1 MNIEIGQ
8 LVRSENGLGIG
19 KVVEVDSKLVK
30 VSYFD
35 SPMRMSVLEKVLSIE
50 EVKEENLLIE
60 TIVYY
65 YDYEAQE
72 WSVGRIV
79 GPTPPPADYRV
90 QFPNDVYR
98 DLSQV
103 DIYVRWN
110 KPLSSPIEWLAHQE
124 TYTPIFQEARVDF
137 QNHMLDQR
145 EACAGVTAAL
155 SSSIELESHQLAV
168 VRRVL
173 SDPIQRYLLADE
185 VGLGKTIEAGLILR
199 QHVLDHPDSHKVLVL
214 VPEALHQQWVRELS
228 QRFHLSELLDKSVIV
243 QTYNQYLAD
252 KTTFDANLV
261 LIDEAHQI
269 AEWGWSTSRQQQQAY
284 QRIANLVH
292 MSNKLLLLSATPLVG
307 NERNFLAMLH
317 LLDAENYHLT
327 EQGVTE
333 FSKRVELREQIG
345 GLIQSFS
352 TSNINLKLLQH
363 LKSLKRI
370 LESDNV
376 FLALAEELEP
386 SLLESRFSSDRSENA
401 DKLIRQIRNHIA
413 NRHGVHHR
421 MLRNRRSSEGIS
433 QLLPGLAEQGLE
445 RMTFSSAGLNEAL
458 EAWHQH
464 MLINDPHSKRFAAIY
479 MMFVEASLGSP
490 QVLVQMAN
498 SRLSKLE
505 LSQQDFLL
513 SDQQREQLCSALVPD
528 ESELLEQIVEQG
540 EDAQE
545 QYLKVLVKQLDS
557 LMSDTK
563 AGVVIFC
570 DHPWSADQLSADI
583 CFNYSR
589 SQVQRHNPNQPL
601 RFGKDPECRV
611 LICDRRAEEG
621 INLHG
626 GHRVAIHYDI
636 PLSPNRM
643 EQRNGRM
650 NRYAADQFAAP
661 VRSMVIES
669 NDAQSFTTLW
679 INVLDNSFEMF
690 KQSIAGLQFV
700 IEEQMNLVTEAL
712 FIEGIEALHNLDERL
727 VGSGQILESEWTRI
741 RNLEALMAID
751 TDVQEAQQFAYKLQD
766 VDEREDE
773 FQKVARAWISKTL
786 GFGSFED
793 RYVYLPPQQSGRA
806 TMVNVHMLR
815 EHCLLGFESENEDFP
830 MPTTFPM
837 DYIRSDAQDAHK
849 RVARLGEPFHDAML
863 SILPY
868 EARGRASAMKRE
880 VAKMEKDREGV
891 VFCLEY
897 VATTEFDSSDEYATT
912 LVRISDQLMPPKR
925 FTLWLNSQG
934 EPIENPDAVNFFARK
949 YCKKSNGG
957 SDTNLAKKWPEID
970 YMYSKDAWYELCFS
984 IEESALVSVETK
996 YQDIHRSGL
1005 DNLEN
1010 YLVSDPSLP
1019 ESFVAQLRQAFGQP
1033 VYKCLAAKA
1042 VFLVSGQSSLN

>member
-1 MNIEIGQ
+1 MEVGQ
-8 LVRSENGLGIG
+8 FVCVENGLGLG
-19 KVVEVDSKLVK
+19 KISKIDGESVVVT
-30 VSYFD
+30 YFD
-35 SPMRMSVLEKVLSIE
+35 SPMCMVAHEAQCHINAVNKSL
-50 EVKEENLLIE
+50 LLIE
-60 TIVYY
+60 TVVSYY
-65 YDYEAQE
+65 EHESEE
-72 WSVGRIV
+72 WLTGRIV
-79 GPTPPPADYRV
+79 GEAPPPADYLV
-90 QFPNDVYR
+90 QFPNDEYR
-98 DLSQV
+98 HLPQV
-103 DIYVRWN
+103 DLYVRWD
-110 KPLSSPIEWLAHQE
+110 KPLSSPIEWLANQH
-124 TYTPIFQEARVDF
+124 TYTPYFQEARVDF
-137 QNHMLDQR
+137 HNHMLDQR

-214 VPEALHQQWVRELS
+214 VPEALYQQWVRELS

-243 QTYNQYLAD
+243 QTYDQYLAD
-252 KTTFDANLV
+252 KMTFDANLV

-269 AEWGWSTSRQQQQAY
+269 AEWGWSTSQQQQQAY
-284 QRIANLVH
+284 QRIAKQVH
-292 MSNKLLLLSATPLVG
+292 LSNKLLLLSATPLVG

-317 LLDAENYHLT
+317 LLDIDNYHLT

-333 FSKRVELREQIG
+333 FGKRVAQREKIG
-345 GLIQSFS
+345 GLIQSF
-352 TSNINLKLLQH
+352 TTNNINLKLLQH
-363 LKSLKRI
+363 LKILKNT

-376 FLALAEELEP
+376 FLAMAEELEP
-386 SLLESRFSSDRSENA
+386 SLVASRFNSNRSEEA

-433 QLLPGLAEQGLE
+433 QLLPGLAEHGLE
-445 RMTFSSAGLNEAL
+445 RLTYFSARLNEAL

-464 MLINDPHSKRFAAIY
+464 MLINDPDSERFAAIY

-490 QVLVQMAN
+490 QVLTQVAY
-498 SRLSKLE
+498 SRLYQHE

-513 SDQQREQLCSALVPD
+513 SDQQREQLCSVLVPD
-528 ESELLEQIVEQG
+528 ESELLEQIIEQG

-589 SQVQRHNPNQPL
+589 GQVQRHNPNQPL

-669 NDAQSFTTLW
+669 NDAQSFATLW

-830 MPTTFPM
+830 TPTTYPM
-837 DYIRSDAQDAHK
+837 EYIRSGAQDAHK

-868 EARGRASAMKRE
+868 EARGLASAMKRE
-880 VAKMEKDREGV
+880 VKTMDKESEGV
-891 VFCLEY
+891 VFCFEY
-897 VATTEFDSSDEYATT
+897 LATTEFDSNDEYAST

-925 FTLWLNSQG
+925 FTLWMNANG
-934 EPIENPDAVNFFARK
+934 EPLPEEAVKFFAQKYRK
-949 YCKKSNGG
+949 KKNGG
-957 SDTNLAKKWPEID
+957 SDTNLAKTWSDID
-970 YMYSKDAWYELCFS
+970 YLFSKDEWREQCFTM
-984 IEESALVSVETK
+984 EEKALVSVETK

-1010 YLVSDPSLP
+1010 YLVSDSSLP
-1019 ESFVAQLRQAFGQP
+1019 ESFVAQLRQAFVQP

>member
-1 MNIEIGQ
+1 MEVGQ
-8 LVRSENGLGIG
+8 FVRVENGLGLG
-19 KVVEVDSKLVK
+19 KISKIDGESVF
-30 VSYFD
+30 VTYFD
-35 SPMRMSVLEKVLSIE
+35 SPMCMVVHEKQCHINAVDKAL
-50 EVKEENLLIE
+50 LLIE
-60 TIVYY
+60 TVVSYY
-65 YDYEAQE
+65 EHASEE
-72 WSVGRIV
+72 WLTGRIV
-79 GPTPPPADYRV
+79 GEAPPPADYLV
-90 QFPNDVYR
+90 QFPNDEYR
-98 DLSQV
+98 HLPQADL
-103 DIYVRWN
+103 YVRWDR
-110 KPLSSPIEWLAHQE
+110 PLSSPIEWLAHQQ
-124 TYTPIFQEARVDF
+124 TYTPYFHEARVDF

-199 QHVLDHPDSHKVLVL
+199 QHVLDYPDSHKVLVL

-243 QTYNQYLAD
+243 QTYNQYLVD

-269 AEWGWSTSRQQQQAY
+269 AGWGWSTSQQQQQAY
-284 QRIANLVH
+284 QRIAKLVH

-317 LLDAENYHLT
+317 LLDSDSYRLT
-327 EQGVTE
+327 EKGVTE
-333 FSKRVELREQIG
+333 FRKRVEQREKIG
-345 GLIQSFS
+345 GLIQSF
-352 TSNINLKLLQH
+352 TTTNINLKLLQH
-363 LKSLKRI
+363 LKILKST
-370 LESDNV
+370 LESDKV
-376 FLALAEELEP
+376 FLAQAEELEP
-386 SLLESRFSSDRSENA
+386 SLAASRFNSNRSEKA

-445 RMTFSSAGLNEAL
+445 RMTYFSAGLNEAL
-458 EAWHQH
+458 ETWHQH
-464 MLINDPHSKRFAAIY
+464 MLINDPYSKRFAAIY

-490 QVLVQMAN
+490 QVLSQMAN
-498 SRLSKLE
+498 SRLSNLE

-540 EDAQE
+540 EYAQE

-557 LMSDTK
+557 LMNDTR

-589 SQVQRHNPNQPL
+589 KQVQRYNPNQPL

-669 NDAQSFTTLW
+669 NDAQSFATLW

-700 IEEQMNLVTEAL
+700 IEEQMNLVTEEL
-712 FIEGIEALHNLDERL
+712 FLEGIEALQNLDERL

-773 FQKVARAWISKTL
+773 FQEVARAWISKTL
-786 GFGSFED
+786 GFGSFGD

-815 EHCLLGFESENEDFP
+815 EHCLLGFESENEEFP
-830 MPTTFPM
+830 TPTTYPM
-837 DYIRSDAQDAHK
+837 DYIRSDAQSAHK

-868 EARGRASAMKRE
+868 EARGLASAMKRE
-880 VAKMEKDREGV
+880 VKTMDKDGEGV

-897 VATTEFDSSDEYATT
+897 LATTEFDPNDEYAST

-925 FTLWLNSQG
+925 FTLWLNAHG
-934 EPIENPDAVNFFARK
+934 EPLPEEAVNFFAQK
-949 YCKKSNGG
+949 YRKKSDGG
-957 SDTNLAKKWPEID
+957 SDTNLAKTWSDID
-970 YMYSKDAWYELCFS
+970 YLFSKDEWREQCLA
-984 IEESALVSVETK
+984 IEESALVSLATK
-996 YQDIHRSGL
+996 YHDIHRTGQS
-1005 DNLEN
+1005 NLEN
-1010 YLVSDPSLP
+1010 YLASDPNLP
-1019 ESFVAQLRQAFGQP
+1019 ESFVAQLRQAFDQP
-1033 VYKCLAAKA
+1033 VYECLAAKA

>member
-1 MNIEIGQ
+1 MEVGQ
-8 LVRSENGLGIG
+8 FVCVENGLGLG
-19 KVVEVDSKLVK
+19 KISKIDGESVVVT
-30 VSYFD
+30 YFD
-35 SPMRMSVLEKVLSIE
+35 SPMCMVAHEAQCHINAVDKSL
-50 EVKEENLLIE
+50 LLIE
-60 TIVYY
+60 TVVSYY
-65 YDYEAQE
+65 EHESEE
-72 WSVGRIV
+72 WLTGRIV
-79 GPTPPPADYRV
+79 GEAPPPADYLV
-90 QFPNDVYR
+90 QFPNDEYR
-98 DLSQV
+98 HLPQV
-103 DIYVRWN
+103 DLYVRWD
-110 KPLSSPIEWLAHQE
+110 KPLSSPIEWLANQH
-124 TYTPIFQEARVDF
+124 TYTPYFQEARVDF
-137 QNHMLDQR
+137 HNHMLDQR

-214 VPEALHQQWVRELS
+214 VPESLYQQWVRELS
-228 QRFHLSELLDKSVIV
+228 QRFHLSELLDKSIIV
-243 QTYNQYLAD
+243 LTYEQYLAYP
-252 KTTFDANLV
+252 TIFEANLV
-261 LIDEAHQI
+261 VIDEAHQI
-269 AEWGWSTSRQQQQAY
+269 AEWGWSISPQQKQAY
-284 QRIANLVH
+284 QRIAKQVH

-317 LLDAENYHLT
+317 LLDADNYHLT

-333 FSKRVELREQIG
+333 FSKRVEQREKIG
-345 GLIQSFS
+345 GLIQSF
-352 TSNINLKLLQH
+352 TTTNINLKLLQH
-363 LKSLKRI
+363 LKILKNT
-370 LESDNV
+370 LESDKV

-386 SLLESRFSSDRSENA
+386 SLVASRFNSNRSEEA
-401 DKLIRQIRNHIA
+401 DQLIRQIRNHIA

-445 RMTFSSAGLNEAL
+445 RTTYFSAGLTEAL
-458 EAWHQH
+458 ETWHQH
-464 MLINDPHSKRFAAIY
+464 MLINDPHSERFATIY

-490 QVLVQMAN
+490 QVLAQMAN
-498 SRLSKLE
+498 SRLSQRE

-513 SDQQREQLCSALVPD
+513 SDEQRECLSSALVPD
-528 ESELLEQIVEQG
+528 ESKLLEQIVEQG

-583 CFNYSR
+583 CLNYSR
-589 SQVQRHNPNQPL
+589 QQIQRHNPNQPL

-661 VRSMVIES
+661 VRSTVIEP
-669 NDAQSFTTLW
+669 NDEQSFATLW
-679 INVLDNSFEMF
+679 VNVLDSSFEMF

-700 IEEQMNLVTEAL
+700 IEEQMNLVIEEL
-712 FIEGIEALHNLDERL
+712 FLEGIEALLNLDERL
-727 VGSGQILESEWTRI
+727 VGSGQVLESEWTRI

-773 FQKVARAWISKTL
+773 FKVVARAWISKTL

-806 TMVNVHMLR
+806 TMVDVHTLK
-815 EHCLLGFESENEDFP
+815 EHCCLGFETQNAEFP
-830 MPTTFPM
+830 TPTTYAM
-837 DYIRSDAQDAHK
+837 DYIRSDAQNAHK

-863 SILPY
+863 SLLPY
-868 EARGRASAMKRE
+868 EERGLASAMKRE
-880 VAKMEKDREGV
+880 VKTMDKDGEGV

-897 VATTEFDSSDEYATT
+897 MATTEFDPNDEYAST

-925 FTLWLNSQG
+925 FTLWLKADG
-934 EPIENPDAVNFFARK
+934 EPLPEDAVKFFAQKYRK
-949 YCKKSNGG
+949 KKDGG
-957 SDTNLAKKWPEID
+957 SDTNLAKTWSDID
-970 YMYSKDAWYELCFS
+970 YLFSKDEWREQCFA
-984 IEESALVSVETK
+984 IEERALVSVVTE
-996 YQDIHRSGL
+996 YQDVHHKGQCK
-1005 DNLEN
+1005 LEN
-1010 YLVSDPSLP
+1010 YLASDPSLP
-1019 ESFVAQLRQAFGQP
+1019 ETFVTTLRQAFEQP

-1042 VFLVSGQSSLN
+1042 VFLVSGQSPLN